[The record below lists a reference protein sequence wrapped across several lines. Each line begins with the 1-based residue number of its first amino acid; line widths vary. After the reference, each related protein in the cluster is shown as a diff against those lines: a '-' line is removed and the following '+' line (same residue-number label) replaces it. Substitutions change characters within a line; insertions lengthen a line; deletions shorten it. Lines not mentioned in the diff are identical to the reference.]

1 MKSFPVIL
9 SAPSGG
15 GKTTIARELLKR
27 RKDVGYS
34 VSCTTRPPRE
44 GEVEGRDY
52 YFVSTAEF
60 AAARERGDFAEF
72 ADVHG
77 RMYGTLRR
85 EVDRVVGEGRHVVM
99 DIDVQ
104 GARQFIG
111 AYPDSVLIFVLPPDA
126 QVLLDRLRTRG
137 TEDEDSLA
145 RRLKSAAAELRSVG
159 FYHYVVINDDLDRT
173 VSAVSGIVSSEGSR
187 FERVSDLEDRVGVLV
202 SNLEAELANMNRS

>member
-44 GEVEGRDY
+44 GEVEGQDY

-85 EVDRVVGEGRHVVM
+85 EVDRVLGEGRHVMM

-104 GARQFIG
+104 GARQFAG

-126 QVLLDRLRTRG
+126 QVLLDRLRARG

-145 RRLKSAAAELRSVG
+145 RRLRSAAAELRSVG
-159 FYHYVVINDDLDRT
+159 LYHYVVINDDLGRT
-173 VSAVSGIVSSEGSR
+173 VNAVSGIVSAEGSR
-187 FERVSDLEDRVGVLV
+187 LERVNDLEARVGVLV